1 MLNIRDLRID
11 PASLGEKM
19 LLVEITPTYEYK
31 NGTKTTN
38 VLGYRYTVALPKHN
52 LEKLGVKIDG
62 KQLMDKPEGFVEVE
76 FENLEVSAYE
86 KNGSVFL
93 TAKATD
99 MESVDLSKISHI
111 LLGGSTGSGKS
122 ILLKVLLVQSL
133 KKNAIVSIA
142 DFKGGVDFPRVWH
155 DKCKMC
161 FDEDTLFTA
170 YRRAGTAKNAV

>member
-62 KQLMDKPEGFVEVE
+62 EQLMDKPEGFVEVE

-99 MESVDLSKISHI
+99 IRL
-111 LLGGSTGSGKS
+111 
-122 ILLKVLLVQSL
+122 
-133 KKNAIVSIA
+133 A
-142 DFKGGVDFPRVWH
+142 
-155 DKCKMC
+155 
-161 FDEDTLFTA
+161 
-170 YRRAGTAKNAV
+170 